1 MSSTVLKGLKVIEYL
16 AHAKAARGIS
26 EIARDIGMD
35 KSAVQRILNA
45 LAKADYVEQ
54 PPGSSKYL
62 LTLSIWELGSHVVE
76 RHEARRLVHPILR
89 FGAQATGFTV
99 FLSYFS
105 FPFVVYLDKVEGA
118 HGRTYSAE
126 PGTRVPITRTAAGKA
141 VLAYLPERDV
151 EALAAPHTDWTGYV
165 QSEIMSR
172 AQIHSEILQI
182 RRQRYATSQGGLKA
196 GVNSVA
202 APIWWRDERPYGSI
216 VLSADEKNLP
226 SSELPIIGARAA
238 DMADEATRALGG
250 ESLQQAA
257 LSLLT
262 AA

>member
-16 AHAKAARGIS
+16 AHARAARGIS

-45 LAKADYVEQ
+45 LSSAGYVEQ
-54 PPGSSKYL
+54 APDSSKYL

-89 FGAQATGFTV
+89 FGAQSTGYTV
-99 FLSYFS
+99 FLSYLS

-126 PGTRVPITRTAAGKA
+126 PGSRVPITRTAAGKA
-141 VLAYLPERDV
+141 VLAFLPDEDIATLAQERM
-151 EALAAPHTDWTGYV
+151 DWTGYV
-165 QSEIMSR
+165 RSEVKKPHEVQ
-172 AQIHSEILQI
+172 AEIEQI
-182 RRQRYATSQGGLKA
+182 RRQRYATSEGGLKA

-216 VLSADEKNLP
+216 VLTADEKNLP
-226 SSELPIIGARAA
+226 SSDFAFVGTRVA

-250 ESLQQAA
+250 ESLQLAA
-257 LSLLT
+257 LGLLSD
-262 AA
+262 A